1 MKTKLINA
9 LATRFV
15 GVDAKLLG
23 RIADNILS
31 SKTIETEDDV
41 NSAAAEVT
49 FSDILKSYGDSRA
62 TEATKSAVQNYEKK
76 HNLKDG
82 KPVEDKT
89 PPPAPTTETTSEVAE
104 LLKLMSEKMDAQAAE
119 IKNLKAGMV
128 TDSRTKRLN
137 DTIKALKDS
146 QKKAYKRI
154 VVDGYSDDEFEALLG
169 EIAGEVSELVEDNKA
184 AETSAFSPLFG
195 GQKHNTQMGE
205 KVSDA
210 EVDAVVAALSKV

>member
-9 LATRFV
+9 LATRFE

-23 RIADNILS
+23 RIADNIMS
-31 SKTIETEDDV
+31 GKTLETEDDV

-49 FSDILKSYGDSRA
+49 FSDLLKSYGDSRA

-76 HNLKDG
+76 HSLKDG
-82 KPVEDKT
+82 KPVAGN
-89 PPPAPTTETTSEVAE
+89 PAPPTTPTEQTSEVAE

-119 IKNLKAGMV
+119 LKTLKAGMV

-137 DTIKALKDS
+137 DTIKNLKDS

-154 VVDGYSDDEFEALLG
+154 AVDGYSDEDFETLLG
-169 EIAGEVSELVEDNKA
+169 EIAGEVSELVEENKA

-195 GQKHNTQMGE
+195 GQKHNTQTGGA
-205 KVSDA
+205 VSDA
-210 EVDAVVAALSKV
+210 EVDDIVAKLSKV

>member
-9 LATRFV
+9 LATRFE

-23 RIADNILS
+23 RIADSIMS

-82 KPVEDKT
+82 KPAGDKNT
-89 PPPAPTTETTSEVAE
+89 PPAESTSEVAE

-146 QKKAYKRI
+146 QKKAYKRLAI
-154 VVDGYSDDEFEALLG
+154 DGYSDDEFEALLG
-169 EIAGEVSELVEDNKA
+169 EIAGEVSELVEENKA

-195 GQKHNTQMGE
+195 GQKHNTQTGE